1 MKIKELTDKEI
12 VDIINKNSDILKK
25 YGVKKL
31 ELFGSYVKG
40 EQKNDSD
47 IDFLVEFNR
56 PNFENFMDLVF
67 FLEDLFGKRVELITK
82 GSMSPYI
89 EPYVEKELI
98 WSET

>member
-1 MKIKELTDKEI
+1 MKIKELTDKKI
-12 VDIINKNSDILKK
+12 VDVINKNSDTLKK

-47 IDFLVEFNR
+47 IDFLVEFENS
-56 PNFENFMDLVF
+56 NFENFMDLVF
-67 FLEDLFGKRVELITK
+67 FLEDLFGRKVELITK
-82 GSMSPYI
+82 GSLSPYI

>member
-12 VDIINKNSDILKK
+12 VNVINKNSDILKK

-40 EQKNDSD
+40 EQRNDSD

-56 PNFENFMDLVF
+56 PNFENFMDLAF
-67 FLEDLFGKRVELITK
+67 FLEDLFGKKVELITK

-98 WSET
+98 WSEK

>member
-1 MKIKELTDKEI
+1 MKIKELTCKEI
-12 VDIINKNSDILKK
+12 VNIINKNSDILKK

-47 IDFLVEFNR
+47 IDFLVEFNI

-67 FLEDLFGKRVELITK
+67 FLEDLFGKKVELITK

-89 EPYVEKELI
+89 EPYVEKELV